1 MKLETIRVLS
11 GIYIIKVTV
20 SVCVS
25 VSVCLFSKCGLTIGP
40 TVLIFGMEDHI
51 CPEEVKGY
59 ILLRYPYPWVRGGLR
74 VVLKVH
80 AAQTAHFCEHFIKQ
94 KLKGTPENGSVGW
107 VRSGPRPRSGVQ

>member
-1 MKLETIRVLS
+1 M
-11 GIYIIKVTV
+11 
-20 SVCVS
+20 CVS

-80 AAQTAHFCEHFIKQ
+80 AA
-94 KLKGTPENGSVGW
+94 
-107 VRSGPRPRSGVQ
+107 